1 MEHEIDK
8 IITCKYNNKTITL
21 KVTAIRDS
29 TCSGCFF
36 YKDSKTYCFSVK
48 NIIGNCAKHNRKDK
62 TSVIFKQII
71 DKTMKE
77 PFDLTKILKDCPKGT
92 KLYSSVLG
100 DVTFVR
106 IDDDKIYPIIVTYK
120 NGFIECFTSDGK
132 MIVDYNGECTLFP
145 SKDQRDWNKF
155 TAPWYKKD
163 KFDPKTLKP
172 FDKVLVSYYLND
184 RWEVGLFSHSI
195 IMYGAQGFIVNSA
208 FRKYVIPYNDDTKHL
223 VGTTDDVP
231 EYYKYWED

>member
-21 KVTAIRDS
+21 KVTPIRDS

-48 NIIGNCAKHNRKDK
+48 NVIGSCAKLNRKDK
-62 TSVIFKQII
+62 TSIIFKQII

-77 PFDLTKILKDCPKGT
+77 PFDLTKILKNCPEGT
-92 KLYSSVLG
+92 KLYSPVLG

-106 IDDDKIYPIIVTYK
+106 IDYDKIYPIIVNK
-120 NGFIECFTSDGK
+120 NGFNKYFTYNGK
-132 MIVDYNGECTLFP
+132 MIVEYDGECILFP
-145 SKDQRDWNKF
+145 SKEQRDWNKF

-163 KFDPKTLKP
+163 KFDPNTLKP
-172 FDKVLVSYYLND
+172 FDKVLVRDTLYSN
-184 RWEVGLFSHSI
+184 WVCNLFSHI
-195 IMYGAQGFIVNSA
+195 IEIKNYSYKCVVNSY
-208 FRKYVIPYNDDTKHL
+208 RYCIPYNDDTKHL
-223 VGTTDDVP
+223 AGKADNTPD
-231 EYYKYWED
+231 YYRYWEE